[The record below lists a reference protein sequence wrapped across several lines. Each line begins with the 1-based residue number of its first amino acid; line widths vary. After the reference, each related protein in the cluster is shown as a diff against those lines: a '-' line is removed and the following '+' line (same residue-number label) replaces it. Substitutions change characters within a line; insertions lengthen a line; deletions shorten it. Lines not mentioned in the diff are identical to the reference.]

1 MKPILII
8 YLSVIAFLTI
18 ITFFAY
24 YIDKRKAIKGTWRTK
39 EKTLLIMSIFGGA
52 IGGFL
57 GLYLIRHKNKHWYFV
72 LSNICG
78 LILIISGLALILLFS

>member
-1 MKPILII
+1 MEPILII
-8 YLSVIAFLTI
+8 YLCVIAFLTF

-72 LSNICG
+72 LSNIFG
-78 LILIISGLALILLFS
+78 LILIMGGLLIILLLS

>member
-1 MKPILII
+1 
-8 YLSVIAFLTI
+8 
-18 ITFFAY
+18 
-24 YIDKRKAIKGTWRTK
+24 
-39 EKTLLIMSIFGGA
+39 MSIFGGA